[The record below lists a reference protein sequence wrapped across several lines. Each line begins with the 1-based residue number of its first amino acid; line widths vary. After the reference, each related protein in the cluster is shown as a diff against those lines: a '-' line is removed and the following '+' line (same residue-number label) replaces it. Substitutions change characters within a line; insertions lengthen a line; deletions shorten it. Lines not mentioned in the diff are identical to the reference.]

1 MPASDSHETT
11 GSLVVLYVAVFI
23 NQLLAGGTFPIAKI
37 ALASFE
43 PFTLALARFVIAS
56 IALLFIV
63 WSTGRLKPIQ
73 KGDWGRLLWLGFLA
87 IPLNQLLFLYGLKF
101 TTPGRS
107 ALYYGATPVFVFLL
121 AVWYLKEKPSWK
133 KLLGILTSFVGVA
146 IILRAGRFD
155 SEILFGDFLVI
166 LAVIAWAAYT
176 IFGKPLLRRYGALTM
191 TAYALGIG
199 TLMYLPLG
207 IYFALKF
214 NFSTVSTEGWLSL
227 GYLAIMTSVVAYSLW
242 YWALARMEAS
252 KLAVFQ
258 NLQPVIAAL
267 LSFIFVGETF
277 GPPFF
282 IGGGLVIAGV
292 LITQR
297 G

>member
-1 MPASDSHETT
+1 
-11 GSLVVLYVAVFI
+11 VLYLGVI
-23 NQLLAGGTFPIAKI
+23 LGQLIAGGTFPIAKI
-37 ALASFE
+37 ALESFE
-43 PFTLALARFVIAS
+43 PFTLAIARFVFAS
-56 IALLFIV
+56 VALFLIV
-63 WSTGRLKPIQ
+63 WLTGRLKPIQ
-73 KGDWGRLLWLGFLA
+73 KGDWGKFLWLGFLA

-121 AVWYLKEKPSWK
+121 AIWYLKERPTWK
-133 KLLGILTSFVGVA
+133 KILGILLSFAGVA
-146 IILRAGRFD
+146 VILHAGRFD
-155 SEILFGDFLVI
+155 RDILFGDILVI

-176 IFGKPLLRRYGALTM
+176 IYGKPLLKRYGALTM

-207 IYFALKF
+207 TWFALKF
-214 NFSTVSTEGWLSL
+214 DFGTVPTEGWLSL
-227 GYLAIMTSVVAYSLW
+227 GYLAIMTSIFAYTIW

-252 KLAVFQ
+252 KLAIFQ

-277 GPPFF
+277 GASFF
-282 IGGGLVIAGV
+282 IGGALVILGV
-292 LITQR
+292 LVTQR

>member
-1 MPASDSHETT
+1 VTNQHENTESRFLLFA
-11 GSLVVLYVAVFI
+11 GVLFG
-23 NQLLAGGTFPIAKI
+23 QLLAGGTFPVAKI
-37 ALASFE
+37 ALESFE
-43 PFTLALARFVIAS
+43 PFTLAITRFVVAS
-56 IALLFIV
+56 LALLLIV
-63 WSTGRLKPIQ
+63 WSTGRLKRVQ
-73 KGDWGRLLWLGFLA
+73 KGDWGKLAWLGFLA

-121 AVWYLKEKPSWK
+121 AIWYLKERPTWK
-133 KLLGILTSFVGVA
+133 KMAGILASFAGVA

-155 SEILFGDFLVI
+155 SEILFGDLLVI

-176 IFGKPLLRRYGALTM
+176 ICGKPLLRRYGALTM

-199 TLMYLPLG
+199 TVMYLPLG
-207 IYFALKF
+207 IYFALSF
-214 NFSTVSTEGWLSL
+214 DFSTVPVEGWLSL
-227 GYLAIMTSVVAYSLW
+227 GYLAIMTSVVAYTLW

-252 KLAVFQ
+252 KLAIFQ

-267 LSFIFVGETF
+267 LSFFFVGESF
-277 GPPFF
+277 GPSFF
-282 IGGGLVIAGV
+282 IGGALVIAGV